1 MHRPK
6 GIDLL
11 DRLANSLHLLLAVA
25 CVWLIGSSPWL
36 ALFGR
41 IPPSAGFIDLSHVVL
56 GLAVLP
62 LVVLYAMACLQGGRW
77 RLYFPWAAGAFAP
90 VARDVAGLL
99 RGERPMSEGGGLFS
113 TIEGLLLL
121 ALLAT
126 VATGALWFAF
136 AGAPEAYGW
145 RAAHL
150 WAARGTA
157 VLLLLHVVAVSLHLV
172 DLLRG

>member
-1 MHRPK
+1 LPHSRRGASQRCERAAAGAGVHAHDRREATHAPAKPAQGRP
-6 GIDLL
+6 
-11 DRLANSLHLLLAVA
+11 
-25 CVWLIGSSPWL
+25 
-36 ALFGR
+36 
-41 IPPSAGFIDLSHVVL
+41 AGFIDLSHVVL

-62 LVVLYAMACLQGGRW
+62 LVVVYAIACLHGGRW

-126 VATGALWFAF
+126 AATGALWFAF